1 VNSEGVVCWL
11 VGKAGVV
18 CWLVNS
24 EGVVCWLVGIE
35 GVAGSIVDVE
45 KTAKGA
51 DWELGISNG
60 ATAGVSGGSDISF
73 KA

>member
-1 VNSEGVVCWL
+1 
-11 VGKAGVV
+11 
-18 CWLVNS
+18 
-24 EGVVCWLVGIE
+24 VGIE